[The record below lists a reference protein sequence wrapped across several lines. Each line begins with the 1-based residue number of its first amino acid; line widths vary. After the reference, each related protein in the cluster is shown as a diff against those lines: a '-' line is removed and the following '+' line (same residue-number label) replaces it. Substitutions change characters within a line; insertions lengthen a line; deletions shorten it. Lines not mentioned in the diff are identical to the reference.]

1 MGLTKRAGFEIMAE
15 NDGVSSNCR
24 RYDLAEDQIKA
35 FTRSGIR
42 AKIMLCLTEGSKTAA
57 EMERLLGTRATT
69 ILHAIK
75 EMIEADLV
83 EKTASGYTLTNIGYI
98 QAHVLDDLVSCIAAL
113 EEHRGFWLT
122 HDING
127 IPANLQKKLG
137 QLTQAEIVEADPG
150 AILKTVE
157 YFLSELNKSR
167 EIYGVSPIIIPGYSE
182 TIASAVKRGAAVHLI
197 LTEAILK
204 IVVAQYQ
211 DLLRDLLKQEN
222 FHLYCIGND
231 IRVAFTV
238 TDSVLDFGLFRK
250 DGGYDLGADLICIG
264 ESAIAW
270 GKELFDYYRSISRR
284 VEKV

>member
-1 MGLTKRAGFEIMAE
+1 MPE
-15 NDGVSSNCR
+15 NNGVSSKCK

-42 AKIMLCLTEGSKTAA
+42 AKIMLCLKESPKTAA

-75 EMIEADLV
+75 EMSDADIV
-83 EKTASGYTLTNIGYI
+83 EKTTSGYALTNIGFI
-98 QAHVLDDLVSCIAAL
+98 QACILDDLVGCIAAL
-113 EEHRGFWLT
+113 EEHREFWMT
-122 HDING
+122 HDISG
-127 IPANLQKKLG
+127 IPVNLQKGIG
-137 QLTQAEIVEADPG
+137 QLAQSEIVESDPG

-157 YFLSELNKSR
+157 YFLAELNKSR

-182 TIASAVKRGAAVHLI
+182 TIASAVMRGARVHLI
-197 LTEAILK
+197 LTDAILK
-204 IVVAQYQ
+204 IVVAQHQ
-211 DLLRDLLKQEN
+211 ELLRDLLKLEN
-222 FHLYCIGND
+222 FHLYCINNGVK
-231 IRVAFTV
+231 VAFTV

-270 GKELFDYYRSISRR
+270 GKELFDYYRNLSQR
-284 VEKV
+284 VERI

>member
-1 MGLTKRAGFEIMAE
+1 MPE
-15 NDGVSSNCR
+15 NDGVSSNCK

-42 AKIMLCLTEGSKTAA
+42 AKILLCLKENPKTAA

-75 EMIEADLV
+75 EMSDADIV
-83 EKTASGYTLTNIGYI
+83 ERTANGYALTNIGYI
-98 QAHVLDDLVSCIAAL
+98 QACILDDLVSCIAAL
-113 EEHRGFWLT
+113 EEHRNFWLT
-122 HDING
+122 HDISG
-127 IPANLQKKLG
+127 IPVNLQKGIG
-137 QLTQAEIVEADPG
+137 QLAQSEIVQSDPE

-157 YFLSELNKSR
+157 YFLSELNKSQ
-167 EIYGVSPIIIPGYSE
+167 EIYGVSPIIIPGYSD
-182 TIASAVKRGAAVHLI
+182 TIASAVKRGANVHLI

-204 IVVAQYQ
+204 IVVAQHRE
-211 DLLRDLLKQEN
+211 LLKDLLKLEN
-222 FHLYCIGND
+222 FHLYCIGNG

-270 GKELFDYYRSISRR
+270 GKELFNYYEGLSKRI
-284 VEKV
+284 ENI